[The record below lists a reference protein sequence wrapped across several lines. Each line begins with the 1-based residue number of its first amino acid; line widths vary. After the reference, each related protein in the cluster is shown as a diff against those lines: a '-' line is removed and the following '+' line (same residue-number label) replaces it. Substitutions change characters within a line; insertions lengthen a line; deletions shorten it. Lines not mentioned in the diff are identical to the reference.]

1 MANCTKKPYHDQASA
16 RVALRH
22 VLLKPSTNRPL
33 RVYPCD
39 ACDGWHLTSKGMAGK
54 TPPWDRDPN
63 WVRPTP
69 RG

>member
-1 MANCTKKPYHDQASA
+1 VDECSKKPYPDQASA
-16 RVALRH
+16 RVALDHIR
-22 VLLKPSTNRPL
+22 LKPSTNRPL

-39 ACDGWHLTSKGMAGK
+39 ICDGWHLTSKRVAGK